1 MNPLEEQVLR
11 TDHYFSGSVIDVSV
25 ETVRLADGLVTTREL
40 VGHAP
45 AVCVLPFLDE
55 KTIVLVKQYR
65 NSIKQVLL
73 EAPAGGMNPGESPEE
88 AAKRELKEETGYEAN
103 QFIYCGCSVL
113 TPGFCNEVMHLF
125 YAKGLTAGGQHLD
138 YDEHVECVN
147 YSIDK
152 LRDELT
158 KEDVLI
164 DGKTQLLLFR
174 YFATRLD

>member
-1 MNPLEEQVLR
+1 MNPLDEQVLR
-11 TDHYFSGSVIDVSV
+11 TDHYFSGRVIDLSV
-25 ETVRLADGLVTTREL
+25 ETVSLADGLIATREL

-55 KTIVLVKQYR
+55 TTVVLVKQYR

-73 EAPAGGMNPGESPEE
+73 EVPAGGMNPGERPEE
-88 AAKRELKEETGYEAN
+88 AAKRELKEETGYEAD
-103 QFIYCGCSVL
+103 QLIYCGCSVL

-125 YAKGLTAGGQHLD
+125 YAKGLSKGEQNLD
-138 YDEHVECVN
+138 CDENVECVT

-152 LRDELT
+152 LKDELT
-158 KEDVLI
+158 KEDALL

-174 YFATRLD
+174 YLATN